1 MELIGD
7 LLKILLPA
15 LLVLFGMYYVVQLQ
29 LSKQLEERKEQSK
42 QKNIETI
49 LPLRLQA
56 YERMVLFLER
66 ITPQNLLLRLKDSS
80 VQVADFQQNM
90 LREIREEFN
99 HNVAQQIYV
108 SHEVWVKIV
117 DAKESVITLV
127 NQSATGLA
135 LDATAIELAKKI
147 IENSML
153 NDIQPTTEAI
163 KKIKEEASELFH

>member
-1 MELIGD
+1 MELIAD

-15 LLVLFGMYYVVQLQ
+15 LLVLFGMYYAVQLQ
-29 LSKQLEERKEQSK
+29 LSKQFEEKKEQSK

-66 ITPQNLLLRLKDSS
+66 ITPQSLLLRLKDSS

-99 HNVAQQIYV
+99 HNVAQQLYI

-117 DAKESVITLV
+117 EAKESVITLI

-135 LDATAIELAKKI
+135 FDASAIELAKKI

-153 NDIQPTTEAI
+153 NDIQPTSEAI
-163 KKIKEEASELFH
+163 KQLKDEASELFN